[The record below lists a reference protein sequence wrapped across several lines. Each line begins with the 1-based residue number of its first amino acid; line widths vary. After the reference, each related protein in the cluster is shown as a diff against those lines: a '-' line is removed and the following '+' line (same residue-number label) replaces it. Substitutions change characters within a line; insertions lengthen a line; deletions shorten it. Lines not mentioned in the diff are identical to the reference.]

1 MFQLCLFCNCFISI
15 KAPKSENA
23 MRRMI
28 ATCSLYRHAYQAKN
42 HPYTRISTKIY
53 LFHTLNSFLDRY
65 KVITLDH
72 GHKFNGNIP
81 RDKIQFS
88 FTRSSGPGGQ
98 NVNKVNTKVD
108 LRFHVDS
115 ADWIPDEVKK
125 RLKELFPSKINK
137 QGELVIQSSVY
148 RTQAENIEDAVER
161 LKEYLTVAY
170 EPVQI
175 MEHVLGRSDKS
186 DRMRMEQKKA
196 NSNKKKYRSGNNSNG
211 HWD

>member
-1 MFQLCLFCNCFISI
+1 
-15 KAPKSENA
+15 
-23 MRRMI
+23 MRN
-28 ATCSLYRHAYQAKN
+28 LYRHAYQVKN
-42 HPYTRISTKIY
+42 SPFTTISTKVC
-53 LFHTLNSFLDRY
+53 LFHRLNPFLDRY
-65 KVITLDH
+65 KVIKLDH

-88 FTRSSGPGGQ
+88 FARSSGPGGQ

-148 RTQAENIEDAVER
+148 RTQAENIEDAIER
-161 LKEYLTVAY
+161 LKEHLTVAY

-196 NSNKKKYRSGNNSNG
+196 NANKKKFRSGNYSS